1 MGQVIEALEVRLED
15 GRNGGVHITEEE
27 DDIIR
32 ENAGWSL
39 HPHLFHLESVLVQ
52 VTQIANTILEE
63 FLSFL

>member
-32 ENAGWSL
+32 ENAG
-39 HPHLFHLESVLVQ
+39 
-52 VTQIANTILEE
+52 
-63 FLSFL
+63 